1 MSRVRV
7 IAAAVSLVALLCAI
21 ASGYLMARRLA
32 DFVERHGRVVY
43 AFRPVADP
51 GFEYAG
57 RPVVFEDLPATEAEP
72 FGALLLR
79 YGEGEARLRVTVAP
93 RAHAQSLP
101 GLVRH
106 EDWMRVLRFA
116 PLSGRTD
123 SEFAEGLASGEI
135 ADRIAVVAR
144 TPPPGA
150 DPETWGRIWRKDWTF
165 DIYELLPDG
174 AIRHERYAYPQ
185 GRPYSPDAPTEHN
198 GLPTLRPDTWQFDA
212 ALHVM
217 PEGSGPRI
225 MAADSAIRAAGWTLP
240 AASIAIFAFV
250 AALLVA
256 VAPERPT
263 RKRVIDE
270 PRPSRGG

>member
-1 MSRVRV
+1 MSRARA
-7 IAAAVSLVALLCAI
+7 IAAAVALLALFGAI

-32 DFVERHGRVVY
+32 AFVERHGRTVY
-43 AFRPVADP
+43 AFRPVADTR
-51 GFEYAG
+51 FEYAG
-57 RPVVFEDLPATEAEP
+57 RPVAFDDQPATEAEP

-79 YGEGEARLRVTVAP
+79 YGEEQVRLRVTVAP
-93 RAHAQSLP
+93 RAHAASLP

-123 SEFAEGLASGEI
+123 REFAEGLASGEI

-174 AIRHERYAYPQ
+174 TIRHERFAYPQ
-185 GRPYSPDAPTEHN
+185 GRPYSPDAPTMHN
-198 GLPTLRPDTWQFDA
+198 GLPTLRPDSWQFDA

-250 AALLVA
+250 AGLLVA
-256 VAPERPT
+256 VAPKRPT
-263 RKRVIDE
+263 TKQAVNE
-270 PRPSRGG
+270 PRP

>member
-1 MSRVRV
+1 MNRARA
-7 IAAAVSLVALLCAI
+7 IAAALAALALLVAVG
-21 ASGYLMARRLA
+21 SGYAMARRLA
-32 DFVERHGRVVY
+32 DFVERHGRIVY
-43 AFRPVADP
+43 AFRPVADDR
-51 GFEYAG
+51 FEYAG
-57 RPVVFEDLPATEAEP
+57 RAVVFEDLPATEAEP

-79 YGEGEARLRVTVAP
+79 YADEEMRLRVTVAP
-93 RAHAQSLP
+93 RAHARSLP

-123 SEFAEGLASGEI
+123 REFADGLASGEI
-135 ADRIAVVAR
+135 TDRIVVVAR

-165 DIYELLPDG
+165 DLYELLPDG
-174 AIRHERYAYPQ
+174 SIRHERYAYPQ
-185 GRPYSPDAPTEHN
+185 GRPYSPDAPAEHN
-198 GLPTLRPDTWQFDA
+198 GLPTLRPDSWQFDA

-256 VAPERPT
+256 VAPQRERANE
-263 RKRVIDE
+263 R
-270 PRPSRGG
+270 RP